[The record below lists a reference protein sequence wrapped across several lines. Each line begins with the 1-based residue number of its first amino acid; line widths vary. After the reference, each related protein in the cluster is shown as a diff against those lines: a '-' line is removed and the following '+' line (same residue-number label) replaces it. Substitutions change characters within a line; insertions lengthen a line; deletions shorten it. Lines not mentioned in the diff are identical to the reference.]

1 MAPMMGGVFYEE
13 DMELKKNKEK
23 NEKVVGYTQHSTFQ
37 ERLNRET
44 KYK

>member
-1 MAPMMGGVFYEE
+1 MTGGGIHEE
-13 DMELKKNKEK
+13 DNELKKNQKK
-23 NEKVVGYTQHSTFQ
+23 NDKVGGYTQHSTFQ

>member
-1 MAPMMGGVFYEE
+1 MAPMTGGGFHEE
-13 DMELKKNKEK
+13 EKELKMNEKKND
-23 NEKVVGYTQHSTFQ
+23 KVVGYTQHSTFQ